1 VLPFEIMMI
10 SVVNRTGGAVSDEEL
25 LRVIRAVNRQV
36 RDDFEPSWGMGATLR
51 LEGETGRRWSPDD
64 LVELRGDAILFLE
77 KLVPTSDVDGYHE
90 ANVAGIPYGV
100 VQVDLAAELEEP
112 WSVTFSHEVLELIA
126 DPQSN
131 LLVAGPEPGPGR
143 RRVLF
148 WYEVCDAVQAET
160 YEIDGVGVSNFV
172 LPLYFTEGHEIGG
185 RNDFLGR
192 RHGKHPLRSF
202 GVNPG
207 GYVGYTLPATGKTVI
222 YEADEAATKRR
233 RVKGK
238 AKLTRRSTRYARLL
252 SARKR

>member
-1 VLPFEIMMI
+1 MMI
-10 SVVNRTGGAVSDEEL
+10 SVVNRTEGAVPDEEL
-25 LRVIRAVNRQV
+25 IKVIRAVNRQV

-51 LEGETGRRWSPDD
+51 LEGTAQKRRNVDE

-77 KLVPTSDVDGYHE
+77 KLMPTSDVDGYHE
-90 ANVAGIPYGV
+90 ANTAGIPYGV
-100 VQVDLAAELEEP
+100 VQVDLAAALEEP
-112 WSVTFSHEVLELIA
+112 WSVTFSHEALELIA

-131 LLVAGPEPGPGR
+131 LLVPGPEPGTGR

-160 YEIDGVGVSNFV
+160 YDIDGIKVSNFV
-172 LPLYFTEGHEIGG
+172 LPLYFTEGQEIGG

-192 RHGKHPLRSF
+192 RHGKRALQSF

-207 GYVGYTLPATGKTVI
+207 GYVGYTVPKTGKTEI
-222 YEADEAATKRR
+222 YDADEVAAERR
-233 RVKGK
+233 RIKGK

-252 SARKR
+252 RART